1 MTSDSGE
8 PWVEKRGNARRSS
21 STKVK
26 IRLSDRAMDGVT
38 KDVSAGGAYVVTGDD
53 LVVEMSPAEGAD
65 RKISRAR
72 IVRFEKLPGDCIG
85 IALEYL
91 PDE

>member
-8 PWVEKRGNARRSS
+8 PWVEKRGNARRAIT
-21 STKVK
+21 TKVT
-26 IRLSDRAMDGVT
+26 IRLTDRSMEGVT
-38 KDVSAGGAYVVTGDD
+38 KNTSEGGAYVVTGDD
-53 LVVEMSPAEGAD
+53 LIIEMSPSEGD
-65 RKISRAR
+65 GQKKSLAR

-85 IALEYL
+85 IAVEYL